1 MIFYLGGNQMI
12 IKKLTVMKLHGLYDY
27 TVRFHDDLTFLYGEN
42 GCGKTTILNIISSIV
57 TGELYSLSSYR
68 FDTITLA
75 YYDPSA
81 RRSHTLHIK
90 SEDNEYLLRL
100 NPQGKEERIPL
111 LVVDPDYSENN
122 SISSLRQK
130 YMRSYEFPQLLRST
144 FSYLYLPLSRYFQ
157 GETGMGNTLSRYRY
171 ASYAEREFVGGNY
184 LNDSLSVVRDLIRR
198 SRLRISAKENDLDAE
213 FRNAVLFQRTQRTK
227 KEQGRME
234 LTVELLLMS
243 KEFDR
248 MMEVASIA
256 QGFEKKKEQVREPLF
271 IFHSTINRFFRYNAG
286 EKRVSIGND
295 GKLTVMDSQADR
307 TVRLSQL
314 SSGEKQLL
322 IIFSFL
328 LFGLSSDEHGIY
340 IIDEPEASLHLAWQK
355 IFVESI
361 REAKPS
367 LQLILATHSPEIIG
381 RYADRA
387 VRLQKKINPSP
398 ASEEDVFDE

>member
-90 SEDNEYLLRL
+90 SEDNGYLLRL

-111 LVVDPDYSENN
+111 LVVDPDYSENI
-122 SISSLRQK
+122 SISSLLQK

-171 ASYAEREFVGGNY
+171 ASYAEREFVG
-184 LNDSLSVVRDLIRR
+184 
-198 SRLRISAKENDLDAE
+198 
-213 FRNAVLFQRTQRTK
+213 
-227 KEQGRME
+227 
-234 LTVELLLMS
+234 
-243 KEFDR
+243 
-248 MMEVASIA
+248 
-256 QGFEKKKEQVREPLF
+256 
-271 IFHSTINRFFRYNAG
+271 
-286 EKRVSIGND
+286 
-295 GKLTVMDSQADR
+295 
-307 TVRLSQL
+307 
-314 SSGEKQLL
+314 
-322 IIFSFL
+322 
-328 LFGLSSDEHGIY
+328 
-340 IIDEPEASLHLAWQK
+340 
-355 IFVESI
+355 
-361 REAKPS
+361 
-367 LQLILATHSPEIIG
+367 
-381 RYADRA
+381 
-387 VRLQKKINPSP
+387 
-398 ASEEDVFDE
+398 

>member
-90 SEDNEYLLRL
+90 SEDNGYLLRL

-213 FRNAVLFQRTQRTK
+213 FRNAVLSSALKIASSSYDIKNLMESVADEESLKKIEQGREKYIEMLESIDEYDSTMQESIQNFFSKYEGLFQRTQRTK

-256 QGFEKKKEQVREPLF
+256 QGFEKKRSE
-271 IFHSTINRFFRYNAG
+271 S
-286 EKRVSIGND
+286 
-295 GKLTVMDSQADR
+295 
-307 TVRLSQL
+307 L
-314 SSGEKQLL
+314 SSSSILPSTV
-322 IIFSFL
+322 SFTTTR
-328 LFGLSSDEHGIY
+328 GKSRYPSAMTESS
-340 IIDEPEASLHLAWQK
+340 
-355 IFVESI
+355 
-361 REAKPS
+361 PS
-367 LQLILATHSPEIIG
+367 WIHRPIVSC
-381 RYADRA
+381 
-387 VRLQKKINPSP
+387 V
-398 ASEEDVFDE
+398 